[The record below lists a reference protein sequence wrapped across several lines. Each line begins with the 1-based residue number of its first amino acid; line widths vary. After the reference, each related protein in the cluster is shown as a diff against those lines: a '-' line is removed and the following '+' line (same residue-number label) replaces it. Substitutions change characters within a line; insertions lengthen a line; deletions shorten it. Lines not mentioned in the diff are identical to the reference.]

1 MRLFVVIALI
11 FTFSDLLRAE
21 EISNSGTKSAVFF
34 KADELENQQD
44 TEKVIARGNVEIVH
58 EDQILRA
65 DSVLYD
71 RVRDKIYASGNVTLL
86 RPDGDVLFSDTAEIT
101 GDLREGILENIRI
114 LLADNSRAVATTG
127 RLRAGKITSL
137 ERVSYSPCQ
146 ICPDTRKRPTWQIN
160 AQRMSHNKK
169 SRIIEYRNA
178 FLKLYGFPVAY
189 TPYLLHPDPK
199 VKRKTGLLPI
209 YNGSTSQLGWFVN
222 IPYFIALDHD
232 KDLTVELMPTAKG
245 GQVVKNQYR
254 QRFSRGFL
262 ELESSGTAT
271 RLSPDGTKGDL
282 HDNNFR
288 GHVKTST
295 QFDLTENWRTGADIW
310 LTSDD
315 LYMKRYEISDKNLL
329 KNSLFIEGFKGNH
342 YIEGRTYFWRDLRS
356 GKSQDDMPVILPMI
370 NYHLVGPITKWGG
383 NFDFKGSLV
392 SLTRGDGADSRRL
405 SLENSWNQRN
415 VSRSGHVFE
424 AHASL
429 ETDLYYV
436 TQSENSNSSGGT
448 ETRIHPRLGV
458 EWRYPLESLI
468 GKSSVVLEPIGGV
481 MLSPRG
487 GNSDLISNEDSQAFE
502 FDDTNLLSRNMFPG
516 RDRIG
521 VGQRLFYGFGFGVYG
536 LGGYSSGFLGQ
547 TYHFNNERVFPAGS
561 GVEEKAS
568 DFVGRLILKPALPIE
583 AVYRFQ
589 IDNKV
594 SRFKRNSLQINGGSP
609 LLKIKVN
616 YDQINAN
623 NSDKS
628 FTDREEI
635 YLGLRSNFSP
645 SWSADASLTHDLVN
659 GFTSEQKLGLT
670 YSDDCFQFK
679 TLYNRTFFRDR
690 EIEPNDALYFQ
701 LIFKNLG
708 NFQTSSMLNSRKN

>member
-11 FTFSDLLRAE
+11 FISSNLLRAE
-21 EISNSGTKSAVFF
+21 ELDNSGSKSAVFF
-34 KADELENQQD
+34 KADRIETLQERG
-44 TEKVIARGNVEIVH
+44 EVIARGNVEIAH

-71 RVRDKIYASGNVTLL
+71 QVRDKIYASGNVVLL
-86 RPDGDVLFSDTAEIT
+86 RPDGDVLFSDTGEVT
-101 GDLREGILENIRI
+101 GDLREGILENIRL

-127 RLRAGKITSL
+127 RLRAGEITNL

-146 ICPDTRKRPTWQIN
+146 ICPATGNKPTWQIN
-160 AQRMSHNKK
+160 AQRMSHNKQSK
-169 SRIIEYRNA
+169 IVEYRNA
-178 FLKLYGFPVAY
+178 FLELYGLPIAY

-209 YNGSTSQLGWFVN
+209 YNGSSSQLGWFVN
-222 IPYFIALDHD
+222 IPYFVALDRD

-245 GQVVKNQYR
+245 GQVIKSQYR
-254 QRFSRGFL
+254 HRFSRGFL

-295 QFDLTENWRTGADIW
+295 RFDLTEDWRTGADIW

-315 LYMKRYEISDKNLL
+315 LYMKRYEISNENVL

-370 NYHLVGPITKWGG
+370 NYHLVGPVTKWGG

-392 SLTRGDGADSRRL
+392 SLTRELGADSRRL

-415 VSRSGHVFE
+415 ISRSGHVFE

-429 ETDLYYV
+429 ETDLYYF
-436 TQSENSNSSGGT
+436 TQSENLNSSEGT
-448 ETRIHPRLGV
+448 EARIHPRLGV
-458 EWRYPLESLI
+458 EWRYPLETRI
-468 GKSSVVLEPIGGV
+468 GKNSVVVEPIGGA

-487 GNSDLISNEDSQAFE
+487 GNSDLISNEDGQAFE
-502 FDDTNLLSRNMFPG
+502 FDDTNLVSRNMFPG

-536 LGGYSSGFLGQ
+536 SEGYSSGFLGQ
-547 TYHFNNERVFPAGS
+547 TYHLNKETVFPAGS

-568 DFVGRLILKPALPIE
+568 DFVGRLILKPSLPIE

-589 IDNKV
+589 IDNNG
-594 SRFKRNSLQINGGSP
+594 SRFKRNSLNINGGVR
-609 LLKIKVN
+609 LLKIEVN

-623 NSDKS
+623 NSDES

-635 YLGLRSNFSP
+635 YLGLRSQFSS
-645 SWSADASLTHDLVN
+645 SWSANASLTHDLVN
-659 GFTSEQKLGLT
+659 GFTSGQKLSLT
-670 YSDDCFQFK
+670 YSDDCFKFR
-679 TLYNRTFFRDR
+679 TLYDRTFFRDR
-690 EIEPNDALYFQ
+690 ELEPNDALYFQ

-708 NFQTSSMLNSRKN
+708 NFATSSIKG

>member
-11 FTFSDLLRAE
+11 FISSNLLRAE
-21 EISNSGTKSAVFF
+21 EFDNSGSKSAVFF
-34 KADELENQQD
+34 KADRIETQKERG
-44 TEKVIARGNVEIVH
+44 EVIARGNVEIAH

-71 RVRDKIYASGNVTLL
+71 QVQDKIYASGNVVLL
-86 RPDGDVLFSDTAEIT
+86 RPDGDVLFSDTGEVT
-101 GDLREGILENIRI
+101 GDLREGILENIRL
-114 LLADNSRAVATTG
+114 LLADNSRAAAATG
-127 RLRAGKITSL
+127 RLKAGKIIDL
-137 ERVSYSPCQ
+137 ERASYSPCQ
-146 ICPDTRKRPTWQIN
+146 ICPEPGNKPTWQIS
-160 AQRMSHNKK
+160 AQRMSHNKQ
-169 SRIIEYRNA
+169 SRMIEYRNA
-178 FLKLYGFPVAY
+178 FLELYGLPIAY
-189 TPYLLHPDPK
+189 TPYLFHPDPN

-209 YNGSTSQLGWFVN
+209 YNGSTSQLGWLVN
-222 IPYFIALDHD
+222 IPYFVALDHD

-262 ELESSGTAT
+262 EFESSGAAT
-271 RLSPDGTKGDL
+271 RLSPDGRKGDL
-282 HDNNFR
+282 HNNNFR
-288 GHVKTST
+288 GHVKTSAR
-295 QFDLTENWRTGADIW
+295 FDLTEDWRTGADIW

-315 LYMKRYEISDKNLL
+315 LYMKRYEISTENVL

-370 NYHLVGPITKWGG
+370 NYHLVGPVSKWGG

-392 SLTRGDGADSRRL
+392 SLTRELGADSRRL

-429 ETDLYYV
+429 ETDLYYL
-436 TQSENSNSSGGT
+436 TQSENLNSSEGT
-448 ETRIHPRLGV
+448 EARIHPRLGL
-458 EWRYPLESLI
+458 EWRYPLETLI
-468 GKSSVVLEPIGGV
+468 GKSSVILEPIGGV

-516 RDRIG
+516 RDRVG

-536 LGGYSSGFLGQ
+536 SKGYSSGFLGQ
-547 TYHFNNERVFPAGS
+547 TYHFNAETVFPAGS

-568 DFVGRLILKPALPIE
+568 DFVGRLILKPALPLE

-589 IDNKV
+589 IDNNG
-594 SRFKRNSLQINGGSP
+594 SRFKRNSLYINGGVR
-609 LLKIKVN
+609 LLKIEVN

-623 NSDKS
+623 NNDDS

-635 YLGLRSNFSP
+635 YLGLRSKFSP

-659 GFTSEQKLGLT
+659 GFTSGQKLSLT
-670 YSDDCFQFK
+670 YSDDCFKFR

-690 EIEPNDALYFQ
+690 ELEPNDALYFQ

-708 NFQTSSMLNSRKN
+708 NFATSSIKG